1 MKTCDELV
9 IDHKDYSYVG
19 KLAGRYFNL
28 DGSPTPYYRQLQEWM
43 LGAKNDAQ
51 SVENEKKIFPPC
63 NSEWNADTGKSLSEV
78 LIFASTNP
86 QNDNRLFIELK
97 VQNMKIPS
105 SEHVL
110 YTNWFLF

>member
-1 MKTCDELV
+1 M
-9 IDHKDYSYVG
+9 G

-63 NSEWNADTGKSLSEV
+63 NSEWNADTGQRVWCTKKSGGIQRDWVGVPRKLFFLAE
-78 LIFASTNP
+78 L
-86 QNDNRLFIELK
+86 ND
-97 VQNMKIPS
+97 V
-105 SEHVL
+105 HVL
-110 YTNWFLF
+110 KTLVLHFLNLIPMI